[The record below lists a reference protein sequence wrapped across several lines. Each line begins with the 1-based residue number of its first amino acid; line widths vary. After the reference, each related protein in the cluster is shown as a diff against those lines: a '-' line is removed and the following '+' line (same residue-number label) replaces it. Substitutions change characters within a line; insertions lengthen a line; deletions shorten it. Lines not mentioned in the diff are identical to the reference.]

1 MIEISYLLEGFARQ
15 GPPGFKEMSIL
26 ADKVILS
33 LYQGSTAARKQCVSL
48 SEIVIL

>member
-26 ADKVILS
+26 ADKVIFIILS
-33 LYQGSTAARKQCVSL
+33 GLYSRA
-48 SEIVIL
+48 